1 LEKGLKS
8 VGDHYSNMTEETE
21 ELDVPSVTRQF
32 TYGTWRYQRGWLPQ
46 PILHAQDC
54 YFTDISGR
62 SYLDLSSQLMCSN
75 LGHKNKAV
83 VDAICD
89 QARKLAYV
97 APGFTTEPRAQ
108 ISKALL
114 EVMPKGLTKFFFA
127 TSGTE
132 ANEAAFKIA
141 RQYTGKYKIISR
153 YASYHGSTAG
163 SIAATGDP
171 RRYPIEPAGKMEGVI
186 FGPDA
191 YCYRCP
197 FGLKYPECGI
207 ECADYVDYML
217 RHESN
222 VAAVIV
228 EPVVGTNG
236 VIVPPD
242 DYLPRLREI
251 TEKHDALL
259 ICDEVM
265 SGWGRVGEWF
275 AVDHW
280 KVKPDIL
287 TTAKGITSAYVPLSV
302 TATTSKIA
310 EYFED
315 HYFAHGHTYEAHPLT
330 LAAGVAAISEYKRL
344 NLIERARKMGEYL
357 GRSLSSL
364 IEHHES
370 VGDVRGMGMFW
381 AIELVAE
388 KESKLS
394 FNTREDKLAGRPLIA
409 DRVALECMNNKVY
422 VSSWIN
428 CLIIAPPLI
437 ISKEEIDR
445 GIDAIDR
452 SLTVADQEVH

>member
-1 LEKGLKS
+1 MK
-8 VGDHYSNMTEETE
+8 EETE
-21 ELDVPSVTRQF
+21 QLDVSSVSRQY
-32 TYGTWRYQRGWLPQ
+32 TYGTWRHQRGWLPL
-46 PILHAQDC
+46 PILDAEGC
-54 YFTDISGR
+54 YFTDITGR
-62 SYLDLSSQLMCSN
+62 SYLDFSSQLMCSN
-75 LGHKNKAV
+75 LGHKNKAI

-89 QARKLAYV
+89 QAKKLTYV

-108 ISKALL
+108 ISKDLL
-114 EVMPKGLTKFFFA
+114 GIMPKGLEKFFFA

-163 SIAATGDP
+163 SISATGDP

-197 FGLKYPECGI
+197 FELTYPECGVQ
-207 ECADYVDYML
+207 CADYVDYMF

-222 VAAVIV
+222 IAAVIV

-242 DYLPRLREI
+242 DYLPRLKEI
-251 TEKHDALL
+251 TEKYNALL

-280 KVKPDIL
+280 KVVPDIL
-287 TTAKGITSAYVPLSV
+287 TTAKGITGAHIPLSV

-330 LAAGVAAISEYKRL
+330 LAAGVAAIGEYKRL
-344 NLIERARKMGEYL
+344 NIIQRARELGEYL
-357 GRSLSSL
+357 ETTLSSL
-364 IEHHES
+364 KKRHDS
-370 VGDVRGMGMFW
+370 VGDIRGMGMFW
-381 AIELVAE
+381 GIELVAD
-388 KESKLS
+388 KASKLP
-394 FNTREDKLAGRPLIA
+394 FNTREDKLAGKQLIV
-409 DRVALECMNNKVY
+409 DRVASECMKNNVY

-445 GIDAIDR
+445 GADAIDR
-452 SLTVADQEVH
+452 SLSLADKEVR

>member
-1 LEKGLKS
+1 M
-8 VGDHYSNMTEETE
+8 D
-21 ELDVPSVTRQF
+21 F
-32 TYGTWRYQRGWLPQ
+32 
-46 PILHAQDC
+46 
-54 YFTDISGR
+54 
-62 SYLDLSSQLMCSN
+62 SSQLMCSN
-75 LGHKNKAV
+75 LGHKNKAI

-89 QARKLAYV
+89 QAKKLTYV

-108 ISKALL
+108 ISKDLL
-114 EVMPKGLTKFFFA
+114 GIMPKGLEKFFFA

-163 SIAATGDP
+163 SISATGDP

-197 FGLKYPECGI
+197 FELTYPECGVQ
-207 ECADYVDYML
+207 CADYVDYMF

-222 VAAVIV
+222 IAAVIV

-242 DYLPRLREI
+242 DYLPRLKEI
-251 TEKHDALL
+251 TEKYNALL

-280 KVKPDIL
+280 KVVPDIL
-287 TTAKGITSAYVPLSV
+287 TTAKGITGAHIPLSV

-330 LAAGVAAISEYKRL
+330 LAAGVAAIGEYKRL
-344 NLIERARKMGEYL
+344 NIIQRARELGEYL
-357 GRSLSSL
+357 ETTLSSL
-364 IEHHES
+364 KKRHDS
-370 VGDVRGMGMFW
+370 VGDIRGMGMFW
-381 AIELVAE
+381 GIELVAD
-388 KESKLS
+388 KASKLP
-394 FNTREDKLAGRPLIA
+394 FNTREDKLAGKQLIV
-409 DRVALECMNNKVY
+409 DRVASECMKNNVY

-445 GIDAIDR
+445 GADAIDR
-452 SLTVADQEVH
+452 SLSLADKEVR